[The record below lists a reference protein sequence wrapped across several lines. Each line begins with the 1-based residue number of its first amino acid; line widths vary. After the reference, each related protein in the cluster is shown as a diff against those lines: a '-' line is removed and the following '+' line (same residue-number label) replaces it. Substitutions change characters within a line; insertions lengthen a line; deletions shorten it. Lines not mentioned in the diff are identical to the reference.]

1 MHYCQRCD
9 VPVAMRPQSD
19 LAQCPACG
27 STERALRLPLFV
39 VTGASGSGKTTVHP
53 YVVAALPDC
62 VVFDV
67 DWLIDPFEAASRPIN
82 WAALRDAWVSVAHGV
97 AQGGRHTV
105 LLGSFMPEQLLNA
118 PARMW
123 VADIHF
129 RGSRLR
135 RRRPA
140 SAPVHPPAVAGTRHR
155 TPHQFRRP
163 PPQDRPGR
171 HSHRRQPRS
180 RAEPIAEWVRS
191 RT

>member
-9 VPVAMRPQSD
+9 VPVAMRPQGD

-105 LLGSFMPEQLLNA
+105 LLGSFMPEQLLDT
-118 PARMW
+118 PARKW

-129 RGSRLR
+129 AVVDCDDDVRRARLSARPPWRERAIERHISFAAHLR
-135 RRRPA
+135 RTVPVVIPTDDSPA
-140 SAPVHPPAVAGTRHR
+140 AG
-155 TPHQFRRP
+155 PN
-163 PPQDRPGR
+163 
-171 HSHRRQPRS
+171 
-180 RAEPIAEWVRS
+180 
-191 RT
+191 